1 MTFRRS
7 LIGLTLVVVVL
18 VTAASP
24 AQARARSR
32 ELRHRMLSLVNRS
45 RQAHGLGSLRLN
57 ARVSRY
63 ASQHS
68 QRMAGKNTLYHSTSV
83 WPVVRSLGAR
93 TWGENVGMSGSLKVL
108 ERAFMASPTHRANNL
123 AARFHKIGIG
133 VVRAHGTF
141 WVTLD
146 FYGA

>member
-45 RQAHGLGSLRLN
+45 RHAHGLGSLRLN
-57 ARVSRY
+57 AR
-63 ASQHS
+63 
-68 QRMAGKNTLYHSTSV
+68 MAGQSTLFHSTSV

>member
-7 LIGLTLVVVVL
+7 LIGLTLVVAVL
-18 VTAASP
+18 MTAAGP
-24 AQARARSR
+24 AHAWTRSR
-32 ELRHRMLSLVNRS
+32 DLRHRMLSLVNRS
-45 RQAHGLGSLRLN
+45 RHAHGLGSLRLN

-63 ASQHS
+63 ASHHS
-68 QRMAGKNTLYHSTSV
+68 QRMAGQRTLYHSSSV
-83 WPVVRSLGAR
+83 WPVVRSLGAQ
-93 TWGENVGMSGSLKVL
+93 TWGENVGMSGSLKAL

-123 AARFHKIGIG
+123 AARFHKIGVG

>member
-7 LIGLTLVVVVL
+7 IIGLTLVVAVL
-18 VTAASP
+18 VTAAGP
-24 AQARARSR
+24 AGARARSR
-32 ELRHRMLSLVNRS
+32 DLRHRMLSLVNRS
-45 RQAHGLGSLRLN
+45 RQAHGMSTLRLN

-63 ASQHS
+63 AWHHS
-68 QRMAGKNTLYHSTSV
+68 QRMARRDTVYHSTDV
-83 WPVVRSLGAR
+83 WPVVRPLGAT

-133 VVRAHGTF
+133 VVRAHGAF

-146 FYGA
+146 FFGS